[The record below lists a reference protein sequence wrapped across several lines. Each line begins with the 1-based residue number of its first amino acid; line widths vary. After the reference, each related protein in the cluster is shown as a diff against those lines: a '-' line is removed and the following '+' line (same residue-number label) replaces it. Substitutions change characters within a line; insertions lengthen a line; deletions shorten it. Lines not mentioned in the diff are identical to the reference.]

1 MRQDK
6 NRDKVNEKMCFGY
19 FTNNVFT
26 AEIIQVFDGLLAINE
41 YKLCCFFLSNSEY
54 QG

>member
-6 NRDKVNEKMCFGY
+6 NRDKLNDVKMCFGY

-26 AEIIQVFDGLLAINE
+26 AEMIQVFDWLHAIKE
-41 YKLCCFFLSNSEY
+41 YKLYCFFPE
-54 QG
+54 